1 MKNTQIVV
9 ILAILFF
16 DISFHAAAQK
26 VDYSIVSVPEES
38 SNQFVKIT
46 TDADCVCMPIV
57 KRSTKGRIDWLTNR
71 ILDISIDG
79 LKIAYLSARNKTTNI
94 FIKDL
99 NRLGGSIQRTNRSA
113 VLDFS
118 FSPDGKYI
126 CFTEM
131 RGNINQ
137 IFRTNADNGYVC
149 RQITSGNK
157 DCSPICSSD
166 MNQIFFTRQEMKNF
180 SIWSYNIQNNFLSTY
195 STGMNP
201 YPLQKEPAYL
211 CARINATGK
220 GEIWKINY
228 ETGTEECIVSDTN
241 RSFTTPMISPD
252 GQWILFVGSNII
264 NENSFSYANTDIF
277 VAKIDGTNLT
287 QITYHAADDLS
298 PVWSRDGKY
307 IYFISQR
314 GSDTGTANIW
324 RMNFNY

>member
-99 NRLGGSIQRTNRSA
+99 NRQGGSIQRTNRSA

-118 FSPDGKYI
+118 FSPDGK
-126 CFTEM
+126 
-131 RGNINQ
+131 
-137 IFRTNADNGYVC
+137 
-149 RQITSGNK
+149 
-157 DCSPICSSD
+157 P
-166 MNQIFFTRQEMKNF
+166 
-180 SIWSYNIQNNFLSTY
+180 
-195 STGMNP
+195 
-201 YPLQKEPAYL
+201 
-211 CARINATGK
+211 
-220 GEIWKINY
+220 
-228 ETGTEECIVSDTN
+228 
-241 RSFTTPMISPD
+241 
-252 GQWILFVGSNII
+252 
-264 NENSFSYANTDIF
+264 
-277 VAKIDGTNLT
+277 
-287 QITYHAADDLS
+287 
-298 PVWSRDGKY
+298 
-307 IYFISQR
+307 
-314 GSDTGTANIW
+314 
-324 RMNFNY
+324 